1 MYRHGM
7 WMDTSA
13 CIHVCKDGM
22 RGLSALCVYVCT
34 PSDTEVQMGIVC
46 EYVCNSIYTCLYR
59 DGAVLFMD
67 ACVFILVG
75 THDSGWDSSHSL
87 ADVYVYACGHMHTYR
102 CRNGVGVDK
111 YVFLLSVCFLASVF
125 VSPCVECDVSSSLG

>member
-22 RGLSALCVYVCT
+22 RGLSALCVYVCA
-34 PSDTEVQMGIVC
+34 PSDTEVQMGIMC

-75 THDSGWDSSHSL
+75 THMTVGGTAATPQLMCMYMHVGTCTPIDVEMGLGWTS
-87 ADVYVYACGHMHTYR
+87 M
-102 CRNGVGVDK
+102 
-111 YVFLLSVCFLASVF
+111 FFCFLFVF
-125 VSPCVECDVSSSLG
+125 WQVCLYRHV